1 MVSVSI
7 WFAFRANCWF
17 CLVWAGQSK
26 FRWKWMKGYEL
37 KMKKE
42 EEGWTTGLGEGKMV
56 WRRGSAIDD

>member
-1 MVSVSI
+1 
-7 WFAFRANCWF
+7 
-17 CLVWAGQSK
+17 
-26 FRWKWMKGYEL
+26 MKGYEL